1 MKNYLVKHCKQW
13 KASILN
19 EMLDVNKV
27 KKGDIII
34 VDGKPYRVLD
44 IAHMKKARQG
54 ATINMKL
61 KNLTT
66 NNTLSHTV
74 NSSERFEE
82 ANIEKK
88 EILFIYGHRGEYV
101 FSDLNDRSNR
111 FSIKEEDLIYEK
123 DFLKQGM
130 SVTAEYFDGNLIG
143 IDIPI
148 KVDYKVIDAPPGVK
162 GNTVSGGTKMVT
174 IETGAKIQTPLFI
187 EEGDIIRVNTEKG
200 EYVERAK

>member
-66 NNTLSHTV
+66 SNTLSHTV
-74 NSSERFEE
+74 NSNERFEE

-88 EILFIYGHRGEYV
+88 EILFIYDHRGEYV